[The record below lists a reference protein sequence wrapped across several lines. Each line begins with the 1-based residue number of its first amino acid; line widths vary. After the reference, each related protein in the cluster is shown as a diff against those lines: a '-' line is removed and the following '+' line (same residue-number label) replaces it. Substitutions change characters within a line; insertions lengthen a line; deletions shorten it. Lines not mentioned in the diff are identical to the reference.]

1 LFHHDTSLLSFFIRA
16 FSLFAVSVEW
26 QFFCQ
31 FLKMQRYFAT
41 AVGKN
46 KQGAKGELEKLDLA
60 TMTCRQA
67 VNEVAKM

>member
-1 LFHHDTSLLSFFIRA
+1 MRFPCLRDMLTGN
-16 FSLFAVSVEW
+16 FSAALA
-26 QFFCQ
+26 
-31 FLKMQRYFAT
+31 LQRYFAT